1 MKVDVIIFG
10 SAGFGGGELLRYLVG
25 HPDVVSI
32 QAISTSFADQPV
44 ISAHPHLHNFSGQCF
59 KAVPDCVGGT
69 AAQSLVVFSAM
80 PNGELAAMYE
90 EFCCKVKAVAGG
102 KPTLVVDLSGDFRL
116 GDAAS
121 FNTAYGSD
129 HPCPGQLAHFVYGLP
144 EYNAKAIAQAKDIA
158 NPGCFATAINLAL
171 LPFCGIGNLGLVAV
185 SGCTGS
191 SGSGAIPKDTTHHPT
206 RAHDFLAYKMLHHQH
221 QSEVE
226 MLLDSAGTTGYKLG
240 FVPHSAPMV
249 RGIFVT
255 AQFILPA
262 QVGENEV
269 ASLVHGCYEN
279 ASFVQVVD
287 GSPRV
292 AATLGSNYAQLGY
305 ATSGGIVAVMCALDN
320 LGKGM
325 AGQAVQNMNIALG
338 LDETTGLTQ
347 AAVYP

>member
-1 MKVDVIIFG
+1 MKVEVIIFG
-10 SAGFGGGELLRYLVG
+10 SAGFGGGELLRYLAG
-25 HPDVVSI
+25 HPAVDSI
-32 QAISTSFADQPV
+32 QAVSTSFAGQP
-44 ISAHPHLHNFSGQCF
+44 IQNAHPHLHNFGGQNFQARPESVSGTS
-59 KAVPDCVGGT
+59 ADG
-69 AAQSLVVFSAM
+69 LVVFFAM
-80 PNGELAAMYE
+80 PNGELAARYE
-90 EFCCKVKAVAGG
+90 ELCSKVKAVAGG

-116 GDAAS
+116 NDATS
-121 FNTAYGSD
+121 FERAYGEQ
-129 HPCPGQLAHFVYGLP
+129 HPCPGQLANFVYGLP
-144 EYNAKAIAQAKDIA
+144 EHNAKAIAQAKNIA

-171 LPFCGIGNLGLVAV
+171 LPFCGLGDLGFIAI

-191 SGSGAIPKDTTHHPT
+191 SGSGAIPKGTTHHPT
-206 RAHDFLAYKMLHHQH
+206 RAHDFLAYKMLQHQH
-221 QSEVE
+221 QAEVE
-226 MLLDSAGTTGYKLG
+226 MLLDTAGTKGYQLG

-255 AQFILPA
+255 AQFVLPA

-269 ASLVHGCYEN
+269 ASMIHGCYEN
-279 ASFVQVVD
+279 TSFVQVVE

-292 AATLGSNYAQLGY
+292 ATVIGSNYAQLGY
-305 ATSGGIVAVMCALDN
+305 ATRGRIVAVMCALDN